1 MRGFFRYIILIT
13 GVMLS
18 FSLHAQLAVGTQ
30 APALE
35 LPDASGKKQSLASYQ
50 GKWVL
55 VDFWASWCMPCR
67 ASNRAVRK
75 FYPQW
80 KQKGI
85 EVFGV
90 SLDEDRADWLRAVK
104 QDRITWVQV
113 NTPAQWDSD
122 VVVKWQF
129 SQIPT
134 TYLIDP
140 KGVIRAVDP
149 DLGKILSMINSASK

>member
-1 MRGFFRYIILIT
+1 MTNLFRMMILLV

-18 FSLHAQLAVGTQ
+18 SALQAQLPTGSQ
-30 APALE
+30 APPLE
-35 LPDASGKKQSLASYQ
+35 LPDASGKKISLASYR

-80 KQKGI
+80 KQKGL

-90 SLDEDRADWLRAVK
+90 SLDEDRADWLKAVK

-113 NTPAQWDSD
+113 NTPAQWDSEM
-122 VVVKWQF
+122 VAKWQF

-140 KGVIRAVDP
+140 KGIIRAVDP
-149 DLGKILSMINSASK
+149 DPGNILSMINTASK